1 MHPLTLLIMLSATAP
16 ADASPQAVECVYAA
30 TTMSDRQL
38 IGALAARGGGQ
49 HSAPET
55 AAINRLNESSRNCK
69 RANSWPEN
77 KARASFEHARA
88 LFLLDNGKAALA
100 ARKIPLAPVEKTYAR
115 MTPAMR
121 DGLRAGSVDPQFTA
135 ILTNELQKAG
145 VKPQQVGRDGARVIG
160 SFISARVAADR
171 TRASFTGK

>member
-1 MHPLTLLIMLSATAP
+1 MHPLTFLIALSATSTTVP
-16 ADASPQAVECVYAA
+16 SQPVECVYAA

-55 AAINRLNESSRNCK
+55 AAINRLSSRNCK
-69 RANSWPEN
+69 KVNNWPEN
-77 KARASFEHARA
+77 MARASFEHARA
-88 LFLLDNGKAALA
+88 LSLLDNAKTELA
-100 ARKIPLAPVEKTYAR
+100 ARKIPLAPVEKTYGR

-121 DGLRAGSVDPQFTA
+121 DGLLAGSVDPAFSA
-135 ILTNELQKAG
+135 ILINELQKAG
-145 VKPQQVGRDGARVIG
+145 VKPQQVGRDGARIIG

-171 TRASFTGK
+171 TRAAFAGK

>member
-1 MHPLTLLIMLSATAP
+1 MHPLSFLIVLSATSTSAP
-16 ADASPQAVECVYAA
+16 SQPVECVYAA
-30 TTMSDRQL
+30 TTASDRQL
-38 IGALAARGGGQ
+38 IGAMAARGGGQ

-69 RANSWPEN
+69 TANNWPEN

-88 LFLLDNGKAALA
+88 LSMLDNAKAALA
-100 ARKIPLAPVEKTYAR
+100 GRNIPLAPVEKTYGR

-121 DGLRAGSVDPQFTA
+121 DALLAGSVDPAFSA
-135 ILTNELQKAG
+135 ILMNELQKAG

-160 SFISARVAADR
+160 SYISARVAADR
-171 TRASFTGK
+171 TRAAFAGQ